1 MPCKNTSNFRKLTLK
16 HLSFVIVLS
25 GPLTSN
31 SSEFNN
37 LCGKKKSVQ
46 SKHAC
51 DSGEKYKI
59 FNIGLKVS
67 MSLKANALPLCWRAD
82 NTDFVFVSKHKN
94 N

>member
-1 MPCKNTSNFRKLTLK
+1 MHLSLVKIHPTSEKPKLTLK

-59 FNIGLKVS
+59 FNIGLKVQC
-67 MSLKANALPLCWRAD
+67 L
-82 NTDFVFVSKHKN
+82 
-94 N
+94 